1 MQIGNKETNS
11 LIEILSIYSFILIFM
26 GFNVKMD
33 DKKIKVNLDDTH
45 VKDVLQYCK
54 PKEQLVLFRKFG
66 LTTGKE
72 TPLQRIGES
81 YGLTR
86 ERVRQIE
93 NQGLMRFRRLIIGN
107 EKYLKV
113 IEEAKKILDA
123 NGGFLVE
130 DDFIAKLLNKGIGKF
145 NAQELKM
152 IIVSDFDIYYLKR
165 NRRLWKGFYID
176 PLFEDLMT
184 EMSMYIISY
193 FEKKGEAED
202 LYEFVDKLKTK
213 FTAEYEDITYLENN
227 LFYTNFFKCIKGLST
242 FYGKV
247 GLDTFTEVNPKTV
260 KQKILYILRR
270 INKPLHYQ
278 EMATKVMEWF
288 PEKAVKINT
297 VHNELVKNND
307 VFVNMGLGIYGLKE
321 WGFEGG
327 SVKDIIERILKRVN
341 RHMSIKEIK
350 KEVLKEKMVS
360 PNTIVLTLQKH
371 KDMFQRVEKGVYQLK
386 K

>member
-1 MQIGNKETNS
+1 
-11 LIEILSIYSFILIFM
+11 M
-26 GFNVKMD
+26 GFSIKMD
-33 DKKIKVNLDDTH
+33 DKKIKVNLEETN
-45 VKDVLQYCK
+45 VKDILQYCK

-66 LTTGKE
+66 LTSGKE
-72 TPLQRIGES
+72 TPLQRIGEE

-93 NQGLMRFRRLIIGN
+93 TQGLMRFRRLIIGN

-130 DDFIAKLLNKGIGKF
+130 DDFLAKLFNKGIGKF

-165 NRRLWKGFYID
+165 NKRLNKGFYID
-176 PLFEDLMT
+176 PLFEDLLT
-184 EMSMYIISY
+184 DMSVYITTY
-193 FEKKGEAED
+193 FQKKDQAED
-202 LYEFVDKLKTK
+202 MYEFVGKLKVK
-213 FTAEYEDITYLENN
+213 YSAEYEDIAYLENN
-227 LFYTNFFKCIKGLST
+227 LFYTNFFKSIKGIST

-247 GLDTFTEVNPKTV
+247 GLDSFTEVNPTTI

-270 INKPLHYQ
+270 LNKPVHYQ
-278 EMATKVMEWF
+278 EMASKVVEWF
-288 PEKAVKINT
+288 PEKSVKVNT

-307 VFVNMGLGIYGLKE
+307 MFVNMGLGIYGLKE

-327 SVKDIIERILKRVN
+327 SVKDIIERILKKFDRS
-341 RHMSIKEIK
+341 MTIKEIS

-360 PNTIVLTLQKH
+360 PNTIVLTLQKY
-371 KDMFQRVEKGVYQLK
+371 KNLFQRIEKWVYQMIAKPK

>member
-1 MQIGNKETNS
+1 MW
-11 LIEILSIYSFILIFM
+11 FR
-26 GFNVKMD
+26 VKMD
-33 DKKIKVNLDDTH
+33 DKKINVDLDQTN
-45 VKDVLQYCK
+45 VKDILQYCK

-72 TPLQRIGES
+72 TPLQKIGEL

-93 NQGLMRFRRLIIGN
+93 NQWLMRFRRLIIGN

-123 NGGFLVE
+123 NGGFLIEE
-130 DDFIAKLLNKGIGKF
+130 DFTAKLLNKGIGQF

-165 NRRLWKGFYID
+165 NKRLFKWFYID
-176 PLFEDLMT
+176 PLFEDLLT
-184 EMSMYIISY
+184 EISVHVVSY
-193 FEKKGEAED
+193 FQKKGQAED
-202 LYEFVDKLKTK
+202 LYEFVDKLSTK
-213 FTAEYEDITYLENN
+213 YGKEHEDIHYLQNN
-227 LFYTNFFKCIKGLST
+227 VFYTNFFKSIKGIAT

-247 GLDTFTEVNPKTV
+247 GLDSFTEVNPRTI
-260 KQKILYILRR
+260 KQKVLYILRR

-288 PEKAVKINT
+288 PEKPVKVNT
-297 VHNELVKNND
+297 VHNELVKNNEI
-307 VFVNMGLGIYGLKE
+307 FVNMGLWIYWLKE
-321 WGFEGG
+321 RWFQWW
-327 SVKDIIERILKRVN
+327 SVKQIIERVLTKFERP
-341 RHMSIKEIK
+341 MAIKEIQ
-350 KEVLKEKMVS
+350 KEVLKEKMIS
-360 PNTIVLTLQKH
+360 PNTIVLTLQKY
-371 KDMFQRVEKGVYQLK
+371 KNLFERVEKWVYQLK

>member
-1 MQIGNKETNS
+1 
-11 LIEILSIYSFILIFM
+11 
-26 GFNVKMD
+26 MD
-33 DKKIKVNLDDTH
+33 DKKIKVNLDETN
-45 VKDVLQYCK
+45 VKDILQYCK

-66 LTTGKE
+66 LTNGKE
-72 TPLQRIGES
+72 TPLQRIGED

-107 EKYLKV
+107 DKYLKV

-130 DDFIAKLLNKGIGKF
+130 DDFLAKLLNKGIGKF
-145 NAQELKM
+145 NSQELKM

-165 NRRLWKGFYID
+165 NKRLWKGFYID
-176 PLFEDLMT
+176 PIYEDLLT
-184 EMSMYIISY
+184 EMSIHIVNY
-193 FEKKGEAED
+193 FEKKSAAED
-202 LYEFVDKLKTK
+202 LYEFVDKLKAK
-213 FTAEYEDITYLENN
+213 FSGEYEDIQYLENN
-227 LFYTNFFKCIKGLST
+227 LFYTNFFKSVKGVAT

-247 GLDTFTEVNPKTV
+247 GLDTFTEVNPKTI
-260 KQKILYILRR
+260 KQKVLYILRR

-288 PEKAVKINT
+288 PEKPVKVNT

-307 VFVNMGLGIYGLKE
+307 LFVNMGLGIYGLKE

-327 SVKDIIERILKRVN
+327 SVKDIIERILKRME
-341 RHMSIKEIK
+341 RPMAIKEIS

-360 PNTIVLTLQKH
+360 PNTIVLTLQKY
-371 KDMFQRVEKGVYQLK
+371 KDMFERVEKGVYQLK

>member
-1 MQIGNKETNS
+1 
-11 LIEILSIYSFILIFM
+11 
-26 GFNVKMD
+26 MD
-33 DKKIKVNLDDTH
+33 DKKIKVNLDETN
-45 VKDVLQYCK
+45 VKDILQYCK

-72 TPLQRIGES
+72 TPLQKIGEL

-123 NGGFLVE
+123 NGGFLIE

-165 NRRLWKGFYID
+165 NKRLWKGFYID
-176 PLFEDLMT
+176 PHFEDLLT
-184 EMSMYIISY
+184 EIAVHVVSY
-193 FEKKGEAED
+193 FEKKDQAED
-202 LYEFVDKLKTK
+202 LYEFVDKLKVK
-213 FTAEYEDITYLENN
+213 FAREYEDVHYLQNN
-227 LFYTNFFKCIKGLST
+227 LFYTNFFKSIKGTAT

-247 GLDTFTEVNPKTV
+247 GLDTFTEVNPKTI
-260 KQKILYILRR
+260 KQKVLYILRR

-288 PEKAVKINT
+288 PEKPVKVNT

-307 VFVNMGLGIYGLKE
+307 IFVNM
-321 WGFEGG
+321 
-327 SVKDIIERILKRVN
+327 
-341 RHMSIKEIK
+341 
-350 KEVLKEKMVS
+350 
-360 PNTIVLTLQKH
+360 
-371 KDMFQRVEKGVYQLK
+371 
-386 K
+386 

>member
-1 MQIGNKETNS
+1 
-11 LIEILSIYSFILIFM
+11 M

-72 TPLQRIGES
+72 TPLQRIGET

-86 ERVRQIE
+86 ERVKQIE

-130 DDFIAKLLNKGIGKF
+130 DDFIAKLYNKGIGKF
-145 NAQELKM
+145 NTQELKM
-152 IIVSDFDIYYLKR
+152 IVVSDFDIYYLKR

-176 PLFEDLMT
+176 PLFEDLMS
-184 EMSMYIISY
+184 EMSVHILSY

-202 LYEFVDKLKTK
+202 LYEFVDKLKAK
-213 FTAEYEDITYLENN
+213 YVAQYEEVTYLENN
-227 LFYTNFFKCIKGLST
+227 LFYTNFFKSVKGLST

-288 PEKAVKINT
+288 PEKPVKVNT

-307 VFVNMGLGIYGLKE
+307 IFVNMGLGIYGLKE

-327 SVKDIIERILKRVN
+327 SVKDIIERILGRAK

-371 KDMFQRVEKGVYQLK
+371 KTLFERIEK
-386 K
+386 

>member
-1 MQIGNKETNS
+1 
-11 LIEILSIYSFILIFM
+11 M

-33 DKKIKVNLDDTH
+33 DKKIKVNLDQTH

-54 PKEQLVLFRKFG
+54 PKEQLVLFRKFW
-66 LTTGKE
+66 LTTGVE
-72 TPLQRIGES
+72 VPLQKIGES
-81 YGLTR
+81 YKLTR

-93 NQGLMRFRRLIIGN
+93 AQGLMRFRRLIVGN

-113 IEEAKKILDA
+113 IDAAKKILDA
-123 NGGFLVE
+123 NGGFLIE
-130 DDFIAKLLNKGIGKF
+130 DEFIAKLLNKGIGQF

-165 NRRLWKGFYID
+165 NKLLRKGFYID
-176 PLFEDLMT
+176 NIFEDLMT
-184 EMSMYIISY
+184 EMTIYIVDY
-193 FEKKGEAED
+193 FKKKNEAED
-202 LYEFVDKLKTK
+202 LYEFVDKLKNK
-213 FTAEYEDITYLENN
+213 FATEYDDIKYLNNN
-227 LFYTNFFKCIKGLST
+227 LFYTNFFKSIKWVTT

-288 PEKAVKINT
+288 PDKPVKVNT
-297 VHNELVKNND
+297 VHNELVKNNTI
-307 VFVNMGLGIYGLKE
+307 FVNMGLGIYGLKE
-321 WGFEGG
+321 WGFEWG
-327 SVKDIIERILKRVN
+327 SVKDIIERILTKIKRP
-341 RHMSIKEIK
+341 MPIKEIK

-360 PNTIVLTLQKH
+360 PNTIVLTLQKY
-371 KDMFQRVEKGVYQLK
+371 KDMFERVEKWVYQLK